1 MNCPHCTETRH
12 KVIDTRDT
20 GESIRRRRQCQSC
33 GQRFTTYE
41 NIAANLLVVKSDDSR
56 EPYDRQKLL
65 SSIRVATVKRPA
77 SSEEI
82 DEVVA
87 KIEEAIHKLGRS
99 EITSKT
105 LGDLAL
111 DYLVDLDQV
120 AYIRFASV
128 FLDVDDI
135 DELRGEIDRLM
146 GRT

>member
-1 MNCPHCTETRH
+1 MNCPHCSDTNH

-20 GESIRRRRQCQSC
+20 GDSIRRRRQCLDC

-41 NIAANLLVVKSDDSR
+41 NIAANLLVAKSDGSR

-65 SSIRVATVKRPA
+65 SSFRVATVKRRV

-82 DEVVA
+82 DVLVT
-87 KIEEAIHKLGRS
+87 KVEEAIHKLGRA
-99 EITSKT
+99 EITSKM

-111 DYLVDLDQV
+111 DYLADLDQV

-128 FLDVDDI
+128 FLGVDDI

-146 GRT
+146 GRD

>member
-120 AYIRFASV
+120 AYIRSDGIQKSQSFFKIIVSN
-128 FLDVDDI
+128 L
-135 DELRGEIDRLM
+135 G
-146 GRT
+146 